1 VSSAAQDGNQLC
13 SGAKRYQEMRGS
25 SGLRIQAGG
34 VANRRAGVLCKHVG
48 DAAEQT
54 RPDAAE
60 QGN

>member
-1 VSSAAQDGNQLC
+1 
-13 SGAKRYQEMRGS
+13 MRSS
-25 SGLRIQAGG
+25 SGLRVQAGG

-60 QGN
+60 QGD